1 MTSALA
7 QAVAQAF
14 AGQGPLAQA
23 GTHFR
28 PRAGQVAMAQAV
40 AQAIQEGGALVAE
53 AGTGVG
59 KTFAYLVPALLSG
72 QRLLVST
79 ATKALQDQLFL
90 RDLPRV
96 QAALGVPAR
105 AALLKGRSSYLC
117 LERLERACQGVPGQL
132 LDPQW
137 LRALARVQQWA
148 RGTRSGD
155 LDELPGLDAASP
167 VLPLITSTRDNC
179 LGAACPRAS
188 ACHVNRARAE
198 ALAADVVVVNHHLFF
213 ADLALRTAGVAEL
226 LPQARVVVF
235 DEAHQLCDIGLQF
248 TGLQVGTGA
257 LRAFARDA
265 LAEGLAQARGLAPW
279 LPLATA
285 LEDAARGLRQAAGTH
300 PEGTRLPWQEARPQG
315 VPASAWHQAMHRL
328 GQACGGLVAALG
340 VVQDKAPALARLHA
354 RGAGLMQRMAHFA
367 APGVPGAV
375 RWLDVGAQLRF
386 VESPPD
392 IADTMRALMQP
403 PATATAPATAWIFT
417 SATLG
422 GDATLRW
429 FTGPCGLEDA
439 RILRVE
445 SPFDY
450 AHQAAL
456 YVPPD
461 MPPPSSP
468 AHSQAVAAL
477 AGDGALR
484 LGGRTMVLTTT
495 RRALHAIGAALQER
509 LAGQGIAVLVQG
521 QQPRHLLLQ
530 RLRQGGAVLV
540 GAGSFWEGVDL
551 PGDALQLLVIDK
563 LPFAPP
569 DDPLARARAQR
580 LEAEGRSAFRDHA
593 LPEAAV
599 ALQQGAGR
607 LIRHEADRGVLVVCD
622 SRLRTMG
629 YGKRLR
635 AALPPMQWLASE
647 AAYAE
652 ALQAL
657 VAH

>member
-1 MTSALA
+1 
-7 QAVAQAF
+7 
-14 AGQGPLAQA
+14 
-23 GTHFR
+23 
-28 PRAGQVAMAQAV
+28 MAQAV
-40 AQAIQEGGALVAE
+40 AQVIQDGGALVAE

-96 QAALGVPAR
+96 QAALGVPVR

-117 LERLERACQGVPGQL
+117 LERLERACRGVPGQL

-155 LDELPGLDAASP
+155 LDELPGLDEATP

-179 LGAACPRAS
+179 LGAACPHAS
-188 ACHVNRARAE
+188 TCHVNRARAD

-226 LPQARVVVF
+226 LPRARVVVF
-235 DEAHQLCDIGLQF
+235 DEAHQLCDTGLQF
-248 TGLQVGTGA
+248 TGLQVGTGV

-285 LEDAARGLRQAAGTH
+285 LEDAVRGLRQAAGVQ
-300 PEGTRLPWQEARPQG
+300 PEGTRLPWQEALPQG

-328 GQACGGLVAALG
+328 GQACAALVAALG
-340 VVQDKAPALARLHA
+340 VLKDKAPALAQLHV

-367 APGVPGAV
+367 VPGVPGAV
-375 RWLDVGAQLRF
+375 RWLDVGTQLRF

-403 PATATAPATAWIFT
+403 VAGTPATAWVFT

-429 FTGPCGLEDA
+429 FTGPCGVEDA

-450 AHQAAL
+450 ARQAAL

-461 MPPPSSP
+461 MPLPSSSA

-477 AGDGALR
+477 AGDAALR

-509 LAGQGIAVLVQG
+509 LAGQGLTVLVQG

-540 GAGSFWEGVDL
+540 GAGSFWEGVDV

-569 DDPLARARAQR
+569 DDPLAQARAQR
-580 LEAEGRSAFRDHA
+580 LEAAGRSAFREHA

-622 SRLRTMG
+622 TRLRTMG

-647 AAYAE
+647 AEFAQ
-652 ALQAL
+652 ALQGL
-657 VAH
+657 GSR

>member
-23 GTHFR
+23 DTHFR

-40 AQAIQEGGALVAE
+40 AQVIQDGGALVAE

-96 QAALGVPAR
+96 QAALGVPVR

-117 LERLERACQGVPGQL
+117 LERLERACRGVPGQL

-155 LDELPGLDAASP
+155 LDELPGLDEATP
-167 VLPLITSTRDNC
+167 VLPLITSTRDNY
-179 LGAACPRAS
+179 LGAACQQAS
-188 ACHVNRARAE
+188 ACHVNRARAD

-226 LPQARVVVF
+226 LPRARVVVF

-285 LEDAARGLRQAAGTH
+285 LEDAVRGLRQAAGVQ
-300 PEGTRLPWQEARPQG
+300 PEGTRLPWQEALPQG

-328 GQACGGLVAALG
+328 GQACAALVAALG
-340 VVQDKAPALARLHA
+340 VLQDKAPALAQLHV
-354 RGAGLMQRMAHFA
+354 RGTGLMQRMAHFA
-367 APGVPGAV
+367 VPGVPGAV
-375 RWLDVGAQLRF
+375 RWLDVGTQLRF

-403 PATATAPATAWIFT
+403 VAGTPATAWVFT

-429 FTGPCGLEDA
+429 FTGPCGVEDA

-450 AHQAAL
+450 ARQAAL

-461 MPPPSSP
+461 MPPPSSSA
-468 AHSQAVAAL
+468 AHSQAVAVL
-477 AGDGALR
+477 AGDAALR

-509 LAGQGIAVLVQG
+509 LAGQGLTVLVQG

-569 DDPLARARAQR
+569 DDPLAQARAQR
-580 LEAEGRSAFRDHA
+580 LEAAGRSAFREHA

-622 SRLRTMG
+622 TRLRTMG

-647 AAYAE
+647 AEFAQ
-652 ALQAL
+652 ALQGL
-657 VAH
+657 GSR

>member
-23 GTHFR
+23 DTHFR

-40 AQAIQEGGALVAE
+40 AQVIQDGGALVAE

-96 QAALGVPAR
+96 QAALGVPVR

-117 LERLERACQGVPGQL
+117 LERLERACRGVPGQL

-155 LDELPGLDAASP
+155 LDELPGLDEATP

-179 LGAACPRAS
+179 LGAACPQAS
-188 ACHVNRARAE
+188 ACHVNRARAD

-226 LPQARVVVF
+226 LPRARVVVF

-285 LEDAARGLRQAAGTH
+285 LEDAVRGLRQAAGVQ
-300 PEGTRLPWQEARPQG
+300 PEGTRLPWQEALPQG

-328 GQACGGLVAALG
+328 GQACAALVAALG
-340 VVQDKAPALARLHA
+340 VLQDKAPALAQLHV

-367 APGVPGAV
+367 VPGVPGAV
-375 RWLDVGAQLRF
+375 RWLDVGTQLRF

-403 PATATAPATAWIFT
+403 AAGTPATAWVFT

-429 FTGPCGLEDA
+429 FTGPCGVEDA

-450 AHQAAL
+450 ARQAAL

-461 MPPPSSP
+461 MPLPSSSA
-468 AHSQAVAAL
+468 AHSQAVAVL
-477 AGDGALR
+477 AGDAALR

-509 LAGQGIAVLVQG
+509 LAGQGLTVLVQG

-569 DDPLARARAQR
+569 DDPLAQARAQR
-580 LEAEGRSAFRDHA
+580 LEAAGRSAFREHA
-593 LPEAAV
+593 LPEASV

-622 SRLRTMG
+622 TRLRTMG

-647 AAYAE
+647 AEFAQ
-652 ALQAL
+652 ALQGL
-657 VAH
+657 GSR

>member
-1 MTSALA
+1 
-7 QAVAQAF
+7 
-14 AGQGPLAQA
+14 
-23 GTHFR
+23 
-28 PRAGQVAMAQAV
+28 MAQAV
-40 AQAIQEGGALVAE
+40 AQVIQDGGALVAE

-96 QAALGVPAR
+96 QAALGVPVR

-117 LERLERACQGVPGQL
+117 LERLERACRGVPGQL

-155 LDELPGLDAASP
+155 LDELPGLDEATP

-179 LGAACPRAS
+179 LGAACPQAS
-188 ACHVNRARAE
+188 ACHVNRARAD

-226 LPQARVVVF
+226 LPRARVVVF

-285 LEDAARGLRQAAGTH
+285 LEDAVRGLRQAAGVQ
-300 PEGTRLPWQEARPQG
+300 PEGTRLPWQEALPQG
-315 VPASAWHQAMHRL
+315 VPASAWHQAMHCL
-328 GQACGGLVAALG
+328 GQACAALVAALG
-340 VVQDKAPALARLHA
+340 VLKDKAPALAQLHV
-354 RGAGLMQRMAHFA
+354 RGTGLMQRMAHFA
-367 APGVPGAV
+367 VPGVPGAV
-375 RWLDVGAQLRF
+375 RWLDVGTQLRF

-403 PATATAPATAWIFT
+403 VAGTPATAWVFT

-429 FTGPCGLEDA
+429 FTGPCGVEDA

-450 AHQAAL
+450 ARQAAL

-461 MPPPSSP
+461 MPPPSSSA
-468 AHSQAVAAL
+468 AHSQAVAVL
-477 AGDGALR
+477 AGDAAMR

-509 LAGQGIAVLVQG
+509 LAGQGLTVLVQG

-540 GAGSFWEGVDL
+540 GAGSFWEGVDV

-569 DDPLARARAQR
+569 DDPLTQARAQR
-580 LEAEGRSAFRDHA
+580 LEAAGRSAFREHA

-622 SRLRTMG
+622 TRLRTMG

-647 AAYAE
+647 AEFAQ
-652 ALQAL
+652 ALQGL
-657 VAH
+657 GSR

>member
-14 AGQGPLAQA
+14 AGQGPLARA

-137 LRALARVQQWA
+137 LRVLARVQQWA

-403 PATATAPATAWIFT
+403 PATATAPVTAWIFT

-450 AHQAAL
+450 ARQAAL

-468 AHSQAVAAL
+468 AYSQAVAAL

-580 LEAEGRSAFRDHA
+580 LEAEGRNAFRDHA

>member
-1 MTSALA
+1 
-7 QAVAQAF
+7 
-14 AGQGPLAQA
+14 
-23 GTHFR
+23 
-28 PRAGQVAMAQAV
+28 MAQAV
-40 AQAIQEGGALVAE
+40 AQVIQDGGALVAE

-96 QAALGVPAR
+96 QAALGVPVR

-117 LERLERACQGVPGQL
+117 LERLERACRGVPGQL

-155 LDELPGLDAASP
+155 LDELPGLDEATP

-179 LGAACPRAS
+179 LGAACPHAS
-188 ACHVNRARAE
+188 TCHVNRARAD

-226 LPQARVVVF
+226 LPRARVVVF
-235 DEAHQLCDIGLQF
+235 DEAHQLCDTGLQF

-285 LEDAARGLRQAAGTH
+285 LEDAVRGLRQAAGVQ
-300 PEGTRLPWQEARPQG
+300 PEGARLPWQEALPQG
-315 VPASAWHQAMHRL
+315 VPASAWHQAMQCL
-328 GQACGGLVAALG
+328 GQACASLVAALG
-340 VVQDKAPALARLHA
+340 MLQDKAPALAQLHV
-354 RGAGLMQRMAHFA
+354 RGTGLMQRMAHFA
-367 APGVPGAV
+367 VPGVPGAV
-375 RWLDVGAQLRF
+375 RWLDVGTQLRF

-403 PATATAPATAWIFT
+403 VAGTPATAWIFT

-429 FTGPCGLEDA
+429 FTGPCGVEDA

-450 AHQAAL
+450 ARQAAL

-461 MPPPSSP
+461 MPPPSSSA

-477 AGDGALR
+477 AGDAALR

-509 LAGQGIAVLVQG
+509 LAGQGLTVLVQG

-540 GAGSFWEGVDL
+540 GAGSFWEGVDV

-569 DDPLARARAQR
+569 DDPLAQARAQR
-580 LEAEGRSAFRDHA
+580 LEAAGRSAFREHA

-622 SRLRTMG
+622 TRLRTMG

-647 AAYAE
+647 AEFAQ
-652 ALQAL
+652 ALQGL
-657 VAH
+657 GSG

>member
-14 AGQGPLAQA
+14 AEQGPLAQA

-40 AQAIQEGGALVAE
+40 ARAVQEGGALVAE

-167 VLPLITSTRDNC
+167 VLPLVTSTRDNC
-179 LGAACPRAS
+179 LGAACPHAS

-279 LPLATA
+279 LPLAMA

-354 RGAGLMQRMAHFA
+354 RGTGLMQRMAHFA

-403 PATATAPATAWIFT
+403 AAAAPATAWIFT

-450 AHQAAL
+450 ARQAAL

-468 AHSQAVAAL
+468 THSQAVAAL

-484 LGGRTMVLTTT
+484 LGGGTMVLTTT

-580 LEAEGRSAFRDHA
+580 LEAEGRNAFRDHA

-657 VAH
+657 VAAAG

>member
-1 MTSALA
+1 
-7 QAVAQAF
+7 
-14 AGQGPLAQA
+14 
-23 GTHFR
+23 
-28 PRAGQVAMAQAV
+28 MAQAV
-40 AQAIQEGGALVAE
+40 AQVIQDGGALVAE

-96 QAALGVPAR
+96 QAALGVPVR

-117 LERLERACQGVPGQL
+117 LERLERACRGVPGQL

-155 LDELPGLDAASP
+155 LDELPGLDEATP
-167 VLPLITSTRDNC
+167 VLPLVTSTRDNC
-179 LGAACPRAS
+179 LGAACPHAS
-188 ACHVNRARAE
+188 TCHVNRARAD

-226 LPQARVVVF
+226 LPRARVVVF

-285 LEDAARGLRQAAGTH
+285 LEDAVRGLRQAAGVQ
-300 PEGTRLPWQEARPQG
+300 PEGTRLPWQEALPQG

-328 GQACGGLVAALG
+328 GQACAALVAALG
-340 VVQDKAPALARLHA
+340 VLQDKAPALAQLHV
-354 RGAGLMQRMAHFA
+354 RGTGLMQRMAHFA

-375 RWLDVGAQLRF
+375 RWLDVGTQLRF

-403 PATATAPATAWIFT
+403 VAGTPATAWVFT

-429 FTGPCGLEDA
+429 FTGPGGVEDA

-450 AHQAAL
+450 VRQAAL

-461 MPPPSSP
+461 MPLPSPSA
-468 AHSQAVAAL
+468 AHSQAVAVL
-477 AGDGALR
+477 AGDAALR

-509 LAGQGIAVLVQG
+509 LAGQGLTVLVQG

-540 GAGSFWEGVDL
+540 GAGSFWEGVDV

-569 DDPLARARAQR
+569 DDPLAQARAQR
-580 LEAEGRSAFRDHA
+580 LEAAGRSAFREHA

-622 SRLRTMG
+622 TRLRTMG

-647 AAYAE
+647 AEFAQ
-652 ALQAL
+652 ALQGL
-657 VAH
+657 GSR

>member
-1 MTSALA
+1 
-7 QAVAQAF
+7 
-14 AGQGPLAQA
+14 
-23 GTHFR
+23 
-28 PRAGQVAMAQAV
+28 MAQAV
-40 AQAIQEGGALVAE
+40 AQVIQDGGALVAE

-96 QAALGVPAR
+96 QAALGVPVR

-117 LERLERACQGVPGQL
+117 LERLERACRGVPGQL

-155 LDELPGLDAASP
+155 LDELPGLEEATP

-179 LGAACPRAS
+179 LGAACPHAS
-188 ACHVNRARAE
+188 ACHVNRARAD

-226 LPQARVVVF
+226 LPRARVVVF

-248 TGLQVGTGA
+248 SGLQVGTGA

-285 LEDAARGLRQAAGTH
+285 LEDAVRGLRQAAGVQ
-300 PEGTRLPWQEARPQG
+300 PEGTRLPWQEALPQG

-328 GQACGGLVAALG
+328 GQACAALVAALG
-340 VVQDKAPALARLHA
+340 VLQDKAPALAQLHV
-354 RGAGLMQRMAHFA
+354 RGTGLMQRMAHFA
-367 APGVPGAV
+367 VPGVPGAV
-375 RWLDVGAQLRF
+375 RWLDVGTQLRF

-403 PATATAPATAWIFT
+403 VAGTPATAWVFT

-429 FTGPCGLEDA
+429 FTGPCGVEDA

-450 AHQAAL
+450 ARQAAL

-461 MPPPSSP
+461 MPLPSSSA
-468 AHSQAVAAL
+468 AHSQAVAVL
-477 AGDGALR
+477 AGDAALR

-509 LAGQGIAVLVQG
+509 LAGQGLTVLVQG

-569 DDPLARARAQR
+569 DDPLAQARAQR
-580 LEAEGRSAFRDHA
+580 LEAAGRSAFREHA

-622 SRLRTMG
+622 TRLRTMG

-647 AAYAE
+647 AEFAQ
-652 ALQAL
+652 ALQGL
-657 VAH
+657 GSR

>member
-23 GTHFR
+23 DTHFR

-40 AQAIQEGGALVAE
+40 AQVIQDGGALVAE

-96 QAALGVPAR
+96 QAALGVPVR

-117 LERLERACQGVPGQL
+117 LERLERACRGVPGQL

-155 LDELPGLDAASP
+155 LDELPGLDEATP

-179 LGAACPRAS
+179 LGAACPHAS
-188 ACHVNRARAE
+188 TCHVNRARAD

-226 LPQARVVVF
+226 LPRARVVVF

-285 LEDAARGLRQAAGTH
+285 LEDAARGLRQAAGVQ
-300 PEGTRLPWQEARPQG
+300 PEGTRLPWQEALPQG

-328 GQACGGLVAALG
+328 GQACAALVAALG
-340 VVQDKAPALARLHA
+340 VLQDKAPALAQLHV
-354 RGAGLMQRMAHFA
+354 RGAGLMQRMAHFVV
-367 APGVPGAV
+367 PGVPGAV
-375 RWLDVGAQLRF
+375 RWLDVGTQLRF

-403 PATATAPATAWIFT
+403 VAGTPATAWVFT

-429 FTGPCGLEDA
+429 FTGPCGVEDA

-450 AHQAAL
+450 ARQAAL

-461 MPPPSSP
+461 MPLPSSSA
-468 AHSQAVAAL
+468 AHSQAVAVL
-477 AGDGALR
+477 AGDAALR

-509 LAGQGIAVLVQG
+509 LAGQGLTVLVQG

-569 DDPLARARAQR
+569 DDPLSQARAQR
-580 LEAEGRSAFRDHA
+580 LEAAGRSAFREHA

-622 SRLRTMG
+622 TRLRTMG

-647 AAYAE
+647 AEFAQ
-652 ALQAL
+652 ALQGL
-657 VAH
+657 GSR

>member
-1 MTSALA
+1 M
-7 QAVAQAF
+7 QAF

-23 GTHFR
+23 DTHFR

-40 AQAIQEGGALVAE
+40 AQVIQDGGALVAE

-96 QAALGVPAR
+96 QAALGVPVR

-117 LERLERACQGVPGQL
+117 LERLERACRGVPGQL

-155 LDELPGLDAASP
+155 LDELPGLDEATP

-179 LGAACPRAS
+179 LGAACPQAS
-188 ACHVNRARAE
+188 ACHVNRARAD

-226 LPQARVVVF
+226 LPRARVVVF

-285 LEDAARGLRQAAGTH
+285 LEDAVRGLRQAAGVQ
-300 PEGTRLPWQEARPQG
+300 PEGTRLPWQEALPQG
-315 VPASAWHQAMHRL
+315 VPASAWHQALHCL
-328 GQACGGLVAALG
+328 GQACAALVAALG
-340 VVQDKAPALARLHA
+340 VLQDKAPALAQLHV
-354 RGAGLMQRMAHFA
+354 RGTGLMQRMAHFA
-367 APGVPGAV
+367 VPGVPGAV
-375 RWLDVGAQLRF
+375 RWLDVGTQLRF

-403 PATATAPATAWIFT
+403 VAGTPATAWVFT

-429 FTGPCGLEDA
+429 FTGPCGVEDA

-450 AHQAAL
+450 ARQAAL

-461 MPPPSSP
+461 MPLPSSSA
-468 AHSQAVAAL
+468 AHSQAVAVL
-477 AGDGALR
+477 AGDAALR

-509 LAGQGIAVLVQG
+509 LAGQGLTVLVQG

-540 GAGSFWEGVDL
+540 GAGSFWEGVDV

-569 DDPLARARAQR
+569 DDPLAQARAQR
-580 LEAEGRSAFRDHA
+580 LEAAGRSAFREHA

-622 SRLRTMG
+622 TRLRTMG

-647 AAYAE
+647 AEFAQ
-652 ALQAL
+652 ALQGL
-657 VAH
+657 GSR

>member
-23 GTHFR
+23 DTHFR

-40 AQAIQEGGALVAE
+40 AQVIQDGGALVAE

-96 QAALGVPAR
+96 QAALGVPVR

-117 LERLERACQGVPGQL
+117 LERLERACRGVPGQL

-155 LDELPGLDAASP
+155 LDELPGLDEATP
-167 VLPLITSTRDNC
+167 VLPLITSTRANC
-179 LGAACPRAS
+179 LGAACPQAS
-188 ACHVNRARAE
+188 ACHVNRARAD

-226 LPQARVVVF
+226 LPRARVVVF

-257 LRAFARDA
+257 LHAFARDA

-285 LEDAARGLRQAAGTH
+285 LEDAVRGLRQAAGVQ
-300 PEGTRLPWQEARPQG
+300 PEGTRLPWQEALPQG

-328 GQACGGLVAALG
+328 GQACAALVAALG
-340 VVQDKAPALARLHA
+340 VLQDKAPALAQLHV
-354 RGAGLMQRMAHFA
+354 RGTGLMQRMAHFA
-367 APGVPGAV
+367 VPGVPGAV
-375 RWLDVGAQLRF
+375 RWLDVGTQLRF

-403 PATATAPATAWIFT
+403 VAGTPATAWVFT

-429 FTGPCGLEDA
+429 FTGPCGVEDA

-450 AHQAAL
+450 ARQAAL

-461 MPPPSSP
+461 MPLPSSSA
-468 AHSQAVAAL
+468 AHSQAVAVL
-477 AGDGALR
+477 AGDAALR

-509 LAGQGIAVLVQG
+509 LAGQGLTVLVQG

-569 DDPLARARAQR
+569 DDPLSQARAQR
-580 LEAEGRSAFRDHA
+580 LEAAGRSAFRDHA

-622 SRLRTMG
+622 TRLRTMG

-647 AAYAE
+647 AEFAQ
-652 ALQAL
+652 ALQGL
-657 VAH
+657 GSR

>member
-40 AQAIQEGGALVAE
+40 AQAVQEGGALVAE

-105 AALLKGRSSYLC
+105 TALLKGRSSYLC

-285 LEDAARGLRQAAGTH
+285 LEDTARGLRQAAGTH

-403 PATATAPATAWIFT
+403 AAAAPATAWIFT

-495 RRALHAIGAALQER
+495 RRALHAIGAALQEC

-580 LEAEGRSAFRDHA
+580 LEAEGRNAFRDYA

-657 VAH
+657 AAAAG

>member
-23 GTHFR
+23 DTHFR

-40 AQAIQEGGALVAE
+40 AQVIQDGGALVAE

-96 QAALGVPAR
+96 QAALGVPIR

-117 LERLERACQGVPGQL
+117 LERLERACRGVPGQL

-155 LDELPGLDAASP
+155 LDELPGLDEATP

-179 LGAACPRAS
+179 LGAACPQAS
-188 ACHVNRARAE
+188 ACHVNRARAD

-226 LPQARVVVF
+226 LPRARVVVF

-285 LEDAARGLRQAAGTH
+285 LEDAVRGLRQAAGVQ
-300 PEGTRLPWQEARPQG
+300 PEGTRLPWQEALPQG

-328 GQACGGLVAALG
+328 GQACAALVAALG
-340 VVQDKAPALARLHA
+340 VLQYKAPALAQLHV

-367 APGVPGAV
+367 VPGVPGAV
-375 RWLDVGAQLRF
+375 RWLDVGTQLRF

-403 PATATAPATAWIFT
+403 VAGTPATAWVFT

-450 AHQAAL
+450 VRQAAL

-461 MPPPSSP
+461 MPLPSSSA
-468 AHSQAVAAL
+468 AHSQAVAVL
-477 AGDGALR
+477 AGDAALR

-509 LAGQGIAVLVQG
+509 LAGQGLTVLVQG

-569 DDPLARARAQR
+569 DDPLAQARAQR
-580 LEAEGRSAFRDHA
+580 LEAAGRSAFREHA

-622 SRLRTMG
+622 TRLRTMG

-647 AAYAE
+647 AEFAQ
-652 ALQAL
+652 ALQGL
-657 VAH
+657 GSR

>member
-179 LGAACPRAS
+179 LGAACPYAS

-354 RGAGLMQRMAHFA
+354 RGTGLMQRMAHFT

-403 PATATAPATAWIFT
+403 TATATAPATAWIFT

-429 FTGPCGLEDA
+429 FTGPCGLENA

-450 AHQAAL
+450 ARQAAL

-468 AHSQAVAAL
+468 THSQAVAAL

-657 VAH
+657 VAP

>member
-1 MTSALA
+1 M
-7 QAVAQAF
+7 
-14 AGQGPLAQA
+14 
-23 GTHFR
+23 
-28 PRAGQVAMAQAV
+28 
-40 AQAIQEGGALVAE
+40 
-53 AGTGVG
+53 
-59 KTFAYLVPALLSG
+59 PALLSG

-96 QAALGVPAR
+96 QAALGVPVR

-117 LERLERACQGVPGQL
+117 LERLERACRGVPGQL

-155 LDELPGLDAASP
+155 LDELPGLDEATP

-179 LGAACPRAS
+179 LGAACPQAS
-188 ACHVNRARAE
+188 ACHVNRARAD

-226 LPQARVVVF
+226 LPRARAVVF

-248 TGLQVGTGA
+248 TGLQVGTGV

-285 LEDAARGLRQAAGTH
+285 LEDAVRGLRQAAGVQ
-300 PEGTRLPWQEARPQG
+300 PEGTRLPWQEALPQG
-315 VPASAWHQAMHRL
+315 VPASAWHQAMHCL
-328 GQACGGLVAALG
+328 GQACAALVAALG
-340 VVQDKAPALARLHA
+340 VLQDKAPALAQLHV
-354 RGAGLMQRMAHFA
+354 RGTGLMQRMAHFA
-367 APGVPGAV
+367 VPGVPGAV
-375 RWLDVGAQLRF
+375 RWLDVGTQLRF

-403 PATATAPATAWIFT
+403 VAGTPATAWVFT

-429 FTGPCGLEDA
+429 FTGPCGVEDA

-450 AHQAAL
+450 ARQAAL

-461 MPPPSSP
+461 MPLPSSSA
-468 AHSQAVAAL
+468 AHSQAVAVL
-477 AGDGALR
+477 AGDAALR

-509 LAGQGIAVLVQG
+509 LAGQGLTVLVQG

-569 DDPLARARAQR
+569 DDPLAQARAQR
-580 LEAEGRSAFRDHA
+580 LEAAGRSAFREHA

-622 SRLRTMG
+622 TRLRTMG

-647 AAYAE
+647 AEFAQ
-652 ALQAL
+652 ALQGL
-657 VAH
+657 GSR

>member
-1 MTSALA
+1 
-7 QAVAQAF
+7 
-14 AGQGPLAQA
+14 
-23 GTHFR
+23 
-28 PRAGQVAMAQAV
+28 MAQAV
-40 AQAIQEGGALVAE
+40 AQVIQDGGALVAE

-96 QAALGVPAR
+96 QAALGVPVR

-117 LERLERACQGVPGQL
+117 LERLERACRGVPGQL

-155 LDELPGLDAASP
+155 LDELPGLDEATP

-179 LGAACPRAS
+179 LGAACPQAS
-188 ACHVNRARAE
+188 ACHVNRARAD

-226 LPQARVVVF
+226 LPRARVVVF

-285 LEDAARGLRQAAGTH
+285 LEDAVRGLRQAAGVQ
-300 PEGTRLPWQEARPQG
+300 PEGTRLPWQEALPQG

-328 GQACGGLVAALG
+328 GQACAALVAALG
-340 VVQDKAPALARLHA
+340 VLQDKAPALAQLHV
-354 RGAGLMQRMAHFA
+354 RGTGLMQRMAHFA

-375 RWLDVGAQLRF
+375 RWLDVGTQLRF

-403 PATATAPATAWIFT
+403 VAGTPATAWIFT

-429 FTGPCGLEDA
+429 FTGPCGVEDA

-450 AHQAAL
+450 ARQAAL

-461 MPPPSSP
+461 MPLPSSSA
-468 AHSQAVAAL
+468 AHSPAVAVL
-477 AGDGALR
+477 AGDAALR

-509 LAGQGIAVLVQG
+509 LAGLGLTVLVQG

-569 DDPLARARAQR
+569 DDPLSQARAQR
-580 LEAEGRSAFRDHA
+580 LEAAGRSAFREHA

-622 SRLRTMG
+622 TRLRTMG

-647 AAYAE
+647 AEFAQ
-652 ALQAL
+652 ALQGL
-657 VAH
+657 GSR

>member
-354 RGAGLMQRMAHFA
+354 RGTGLMQRMAHFA

-403 PATATAPATAWIFT
+403 AAAAPATAWIFT

-450 AHQAAL
+450 ARQAAL

-580 LEAEGRSAFRDHA
+580 LEAEGRNAFRDHA

>member
-1 MTSALA
+1 
-7 QAVAQAF
+7 
-14 AGQGPLAQA
+14 
-23 GTHFR
+23 
-28 PRAGQVAMAQAV
+28 MAQAV
-40 AQAIQEGGALVAE
+40 AQVIQDGGALVAE

-96 QAALGVPAR
+96 QAALGVPVR

-117 LERLERACQGVPGQL
+117 LERLERACRGVPGQL

-155 LDELPGLDAASP
+155 LDELPGLEEATP

-179 LGAACPRAS
+179 LGAACPHAS
-188 ACHVNRARAE
+188 TCHVNRARAD

-226 LPQARVVVF
+226 LPRARVVVF

-248 TGLQVGTGA
+248 SGLQVGTGA

-285 LEDAARGLRQAAGTH
+285 LEDAVRGLRQAAGVQ
-300 PEGTRLPWQEARPQG
+300 PEGTRLPWQEALPQG
-315 VPASAWHQAMHRL
+315 VPASAWHQAMHCL
-328 GQACGGLVAALG
+328 GQACAALVAALG
-340 VVQDKAPALARLHA
+340 VLQDKAPALAQLHV
-354 RGAGLMQRMAHFA
+354 RGTGLMQRMAHFA
-367 APGVPGAV
+367 VPGVPGAV
-375 RWLDVGAQLRF
+375 RWLDVGTQLRF

-403 PATATAPATAWIFT
+403 VAGTPATAWVFT

-429 FTGPCGLEDA
+429 FTGPCGVEDA

-450 AHQAAL
+450 ARQAAL

-461 MPPPSSP
+461 MPPPSSSA
-468 AHSQAVAAL
+468 AHSQAVAVL
-477 AGDGALR
+477 AGDAALR
-484 LGGRTMVLTTT
+484 LGGRTIVLTTT

-509 LAGQGIAVLVQG
+509 LAGQGLTVLVQG

-540 GAGSFWEGVDL
+540 GAGSFWEGVDV

-569 DDPLARARAQR
+569 DDPLSQARAQR
-580 LEAEGRSAFRDHA
+580 LEAAGRSAFREHA

-622 SRLRTMG
+622 TRLRTMG

-647 AAYAE
+647 AEFAQ
-652 ALQAL
+652 ALQGL
-657 VAH
+657 GSR

>member
-23 GTHFR
+23 DTHFR

-40 AQAIQEGGALVAE
+40 AQVIQDGGALVAE

-96 QAALGVPAR
+96 QAALGVPVR

-117 LERLERACQGVPGQL
+117 LERLERACRGVPGQL

-155 LDELPGLDAASP
+155 LDELPGLDEATP

-179 LGAACPRAS
+179 LGAACPQAS
-188 ACHVNRARAE
+188 ACHVNRARAD

-226 LPQARVVVF
+226 LPRARVVVF
-235 DEAHQLCDIGLQF
+235 DEAHQLCDTGLQF

-285 LEDAARGLRQAAGTH
+285 LEDAVRGLRQAAGVQ
-300 PEGTRLPWQEARPQG
+300 PEGTRLPWQEALPQG

-328 GQACGGLVAALG
+328 GQACAALVAALG
-340 VVQDKAPALARLHA
+340 VLQDKAPALAQLHV
-354 RGAGLMQRMAHFA
+354 RGTGLMQRMAHFA

-375 RWLDVGAQLRF
+375 RWLDVGTQLRF

-403 PATATAPATAWIFT
+403 VAGTPATAWVFT

-429 FTGPCGLEDA
+429 FTGPCGVEDA

-450 AHQAAL
+450 ARQAAL

-461 MPPPSSP
+461 MPLPSSSA
-468 AHSQAVAAL
+468 AHSQAVAVL
-477 AGDGALR
+477 AGDAALR

-509 LAGQGIAVLVQG
+509 LAGQGLTVLVQG

-569 DDPLARARAQR
+569 DDPLSQARAQR
-580 LEAEGRSAFRDHA
+580 LEAAGRSAFREHA

-622 SRLRTMG
+622 TRLRTMG

-647 AAYAE
+647 AEFAQ
-652 ALQAL
+652 ALQGL
-657 VAH
+657 GSR

>member
-1 MTSALA
+1 M
-7 QAVAQAF
+7 QAF

-23 GTHFR
+23 DTHFR

-40 AQAIQEGGALVAE
+40 AQVIQDGGALVAE

-96 QAALGVPAR
+96 QAALGVPVR

-117 LERLERACQGVPGQL
+117 LERLERACRGVPGQL

-155 LDELPGLDAASP
+155 LDELPGLDEATP

-179 LGAACPRAS
+179 LGAACPQAS
-188 ACHVNRARAE
+188 ACHVNRARAD

-226 LPQARVVVF
+226 LPRARVVVF

-248 TGLQVGTGA
+248 TGLQLGTGA

-285 LEDAARGLRQAAGTH
+285 LEDAVRGLRQAAGVQ
-300 PEGTRLPWQEARPQG
+300 PEGTRLPWQEALPQG
-315 VPASAWHQAMHRL
+315 VPASAWHQAMHCL
-328 GQACGGLVAALG
+328 GQACAALVAALG
-340 VVQDKAPALARLHA
+340 VLQDKAPALAQLHV
-354 RGAGLMQRMAHFA
+354 RGTGLMQRMAHFA
-367 APGVPGAV
+367 VPGVPGAV
-375 RWLDVGAQLRF
+375 RWLDVGTQLRF

-403 PATATAPATAWIFT
+403 VAGTPATAWIFT

-429 FTGPCGLEDA
+429 FTGPCGVEDA

-450 AHQAAL
+450 ARQAAL

-461 MPPPSSP
+461 MPLPSSSA
-468 AHSQAVAAL
+468 AHSQAVAVL
-477 AGDGALR
+477 AGDAALR

-509 LAGQGIAVLVQG
+509 LAGQDLTVLVQG

-540 GAGSFWEGVDL
+540 GAGSFWEGVDV

-569 DDPLARARAQR
+569 DDPLAQARAQR
-580 LEAEGRSAFRDHA
+580 LEAAGRSAFREHA

-622 SRLRTMG
+622 TRLRTMG

-647 AAYAE
+647 AEFAQ
-652 ALQAL
+652 ALQGL
-657 VAH
+657 GSR

>member
-23 GTHFR
+23 DTHFR

-40 AQAIQEGGALVAE
+40 AQVIQDGGALVAE

-96 QAALGVPAR
+96 QAALGVPVR

-117 LERLERACQGVPGQL
+117 LERLERACRGVPGQL

-155 LDELPGLDAASP
+155 LDELPGLDEATP

-179 LGAACPRAS
+179 LGAACPQAS
-188 ACHVNRARAE
+188 TCHVNRARAD

-226 LPQARVVVF
+226 LPRARVVVF

-285 LEDAARGLRQAAGTH
+285 LEDAVRGLRQAAGVQ
-300 PEGTRLPWQEARPQG
+300 PEGTRLPWQEALPQG

-328 GQACGGLVAALG
+328 GQACAALVAALG
-340 VVQDKAPALARLHA
+340 VLQDKAPALAQLHV

-367 APGVPGAV
+367 VPGVPGAV
-375 RWLDVGAQLRF
+375 RWLDVGTQLRF

-403 PATATAPATAWIFT
+403 VAGTPATAWVFT

-429 FTGPCGLEDA
+429 FTGPCGVEDA

-450 AHQAAL
+450 ARQAAL

-461 MPPPSSP
+461 MPLPSSSA
-468 AHSQAVAAL
+468 AHSQAVAVL
-477 AGDGALR
+477 AGDAALR

-509 LAGQGIAVLVQG
+509 LAGQGLTVLVQG

-569 DDPLARARAQR
+569 DDPLAQARAQR
-580 LEAEGRSAFRDHA
+580 LEAAGRSAFREHA

-622 SRLRTMG
+622 TRLRTMG

-647 AAYAE
+647 AEFAQ
-652 ALQAL
+652 ALQGL
-657 VAH
+657 GSR

>member
-40 AQAIQEGGALVAE
+40 ARAVQEGGALVAE

-354 RGAGLMQRMAHFA
+354 RGTGLMQRMAHFT

-403 PATATAPATAWIFT
+403 AAAAPATAWIFT

-429 FTGPCGLEDA
+429 FTVPCGLEDA

-468 AHSQAVAAL
+468 AHSQAVAVL

-657 VAH
+657 AAAAG

>member
-354 RGAGLMQRMAHFA
+354 RGTGLMQRMAHFA

-403 PATATAPATAWIFT
+403 AAAAPATAWIFT

-509 LAGQGIAVLVQG
+509 LAGQGIAVLVHG

-647 AAYAE
+647 AAYAG

-657 VAH
+657 VAAAG

>member
-23 GTHFR
+23 DTHFR

-40 AQAIQEGGALVAE
+40 AQVIQDGGALVAE

-96 QAALGVPAR
+96 QAALGVPVR

-117 LERLERACQGVPGQL
+117 LERLERACRGVPGQL

-155 LDELPGLDAASP
+155 LDELPGLDEATP

-188 ACHVNRARAE
+188 VCHVNRARAE

-226 LPQARVVVF
+226 LPRARAVVF

-285 LEDAARGLRQAAGTH
+285 LEDAVRGLRQAAGVQ
-300 PEGTRLPWQEARPQG
+300 PEGTRLPWQEALPQG

-328 GQACGGLVAALG
+328 GQACAALVAALG
-340 VVQDKAPALARLHA
+340 VLQDKAPALAQLHV
-354 RGAGLMQRMAHFA
+354 RGTGLMQRMAHFA
-367 APGVPGAV
+367 VPGVPGAV
-375 RWLDVGAQLRF
+375 RWLDVGTQLRF

-403 PATATAPATAWIFT
+403 VAGTPATAWIFT

-429 FTGPCGLEDA
+429 FTGPCGVEDA

-450 AHQAAL
+450 ARQAAL

-461 MPPPSSP
+461 MPLPSSSA
-468 AHSQAVAAL
+468 AHSQAVAVL
-477 AGDGALR
+477 AGDAALR

-509 LAGQGIAVLVQG
+509 LARQGLTVLVQG

-569 DDPLARARAQR
+569 DDPLAQARAQR
-580 LEAEGRSAFRDHA
+580 LEAAGRSAFREHA

-622 SRLRTMG
+622 TRLRTMG

-647 AAYAE
+647 AEFAQ
-652 ALQAL
+652 ALQGL
-657 VAH
+657 GSR

>member
-14 AGQGPLAQA
+14 AEQGPLARA

-40 AQAIQEGGALVAE
+40 AQAVQEGGALVAE

-105 AALLKGRSSYLC
+105 TALLKGRSSYLC

-285 LEDAARGLRQAAGTH
+285 LEDTARGLRQAAGTH

-392 IADTMRALMQP
+392 TMRALMQP
-403 PATATAPATAWIFT
+403 AAAAPATAWIFT

-495 RRALHAIGAALQER
+495 RRALHAIGAALQEC

-580 LEAEGRSAFRDHA
+580 LEAEGRNAFRDYA

>member
-23 GTHFR
+23 DTHFR

-40 AQAIQEGGALVAE
+40 AQVIQDGGALVAE

-96 QAALGVPAR
+96 QAALGVPVR

-117 LERLERACQGVPGQL
+117 LERLERACRGVPGQL

-155 LDELPGLDAASP
+155 LDELPGLDEATP

-179 LGAACPRAS
+179 LGAACPQAS
-188 ACHVNRARAE
+188 ACHVNRARAD

-213 ADLALRTAGVAEL
+213 ADLALRTVGVAEL
-226 LPQARVVVF
+226 LPRARVVVF

-285 LEDAARGLRQAAGTH
+285 LEDAVRGLRQAAGVQ
-300 PEGTRLPWQEARPQG
+300 PEGTRLPWQEALPQG

-328 GQACGGLVAALG
+328 GQACAALVAALG
-340 VVQDKAPALARLHA
+340 VLQDKAPALAQLHV

-367 APGVPGAV
+367 VPGVPGAV
-375 RWLDVGAQLRF
+375 RWLDVGTQLRF

-403 PATATAPATAWIFT
+403 VAGTPATAWVFT

-429 FTGPCGLEDA
+429 FTGPCGVEDA

-450 AHQAAL
+450 ARQAAL

-461 MPPPSSP
+461 MPPPSSSA
-468 AHSQAVAAL
+468 AHSQAVAVL
-477 AGDGALR
+477 AGDAALR

-509 LAGQGIAVLVQG
+509 LAGQGLTVLVQG

-569 DDPLARARAQR
+569 DDPLAQARAQR
-580 LEAEGRSAFRDHA
+580 LEAAGRSAFREHA

-622 SRLRTMG
+622 TRLRTMG

-647 AAYAE
+647 AEFAK
-652 ALQAL
+652 ALQGL
-657 VAH
+657 GSG

>member
-23 GTHFR
+23 DTHFR

-40 AQAIQEGGALVAE
+40 AQVIQDGGALVAE

-96 QAALGVPAR
+96 QAALGVPVR

-117 LERLERACQGVPGQL
+117 LERLERACRGVPGQL

-155 LDELPGLDAASP
+155 LDELPGLDEATP

-179 LGAACPRAS
+179 LGAACPQAS
-188 ACHVNRARAE
+188 ACHVNRARAD

-226 LPQARVVVF
+226 LPRARVVVF

-285 LEDAARGLRQAAGTH
+285 LEDAVRGLRQAAGVQ
-300 PEGTRLPWQEARPQG
+300 PEGTRLPWQEALPQG
-315 VPASAWHQAMHRL
+315 VPASAWHQAMHCL
-328 GQACGGLVAALG
+328 GQACAALVAALG
-340 VVQDKAPALARLHA
+340 VLQDKAPALAQLHV
-354 RGAGLMQRMAHFA
+354 RGTGLMQRMAHFA
-367 APGVPGAV
+367 VPGVPGAV
-375 RWLDVGAQLRF
+375 RWLDVGTQLRF

-403 PATATAPATAWIFT
+403 VAGTPATAWVFT

-429 FTGPCGLEDA
+429 FTGPCGVEDA

-450 AHQAAL
+450 ARQAAL

-461 MPPPSSP
+461 MPLPSSSA
-468 AHSQAVAAL
+468 AHSQAVAVL
-477 AGDGALR
+477 AGDAALR

-509 LAGQGIAVLVQG
+509 LAGQGLTVLVQG

-569 DDPLARARAQR
+569 DDPLAQARAQR
-580 LEAEGRSAFRDHA
+580 LEAAGRSAFREHA

-622 SRLRTMG
+622 TRLRTMG

-647 AAYAE
+647 AEFAQ
-652 ALQAL
+652 ALQGL
-657 VAH
+657 GSR

>member
-23 GTHFR
+23 DTHFR

-40 AQAIQEGGALVAE
+40 AQVIQDGGALVAE

-96 QAALGVPAR
+96 QAALGVPVR

-117 LERLERACQGVPGQL
+117 LERLERACRGVPGQL

-155 LDELPGLDAASP
+155 LDELPGLDEATP

-179 LGAACPRAS
+179 LGAACPQAS
-188 ACHVNRARAE
+188 ACHVNRARAD

-226 LPQARVVVF
+226 LPRARVVVF

-285 LEDAARGLRQAAGTH
+285 LEDAVRGLRQAAGVQ
-300 PEGTRLPWQEARPQG
+300 PEGTRLPWQEALPQG
-315 VPASAWHQAMHRL
+315 VPASAWHQAMHCL
-328 GQACGGLVAALG
+328 GQACAALVAALG
-340 VVQDKAPALARLHA
+340 VLQDKAPALAQLHV
-354 RGAGLMQRMAHFA
+354 RGTGLMQRMAHFTV
-367 APGVPGAV
+367 PGVPGAV
-375 RWLDVGAQLRF
+375 RWLDVGTQLRF

-403 PATATAPATAWIFT
+403 VAGTPATAWVFT

-429 FTGPCGLEDA
+429 FTGPCGVEDA

-450 AHQAAL
+450 ARQAAL

-461 MPPPSSP
+461 MPLPSSSA
-468 AHSQAVAAL
+468 AHSQAVAVL
-477 AGDGALR
+477 AGDAALR

-509 LAGQGIAVLVQG
+509 LAGQGLTVLVQG

-540 GAGSFWEGVDL
+540 GAGSFWEGVDV

-569 DDPLARARAQR
+569 DDPLAQARAQR
-580 LEAEGRSAFRDHA
+580 LEAAGRSAFREHA

-622 SRLRTMG
+622 TRLRTMG

-647 AAYAE
+647 AEFAQ
-652 ALQAL
+652 ALQGL
-657 VAH
+657 GSR

>member
-14 AGQGPLAQA
+14 AEQGPLARA

-40 AQAIQEGGALVAE
+40 AQAVQEGGALVAE

-179 LGAACPRAS
+179 LGAACPHAS

-285 LEDAARGLRQAAGTH
+285 LEDTARGLRQAAGTH

-403 PATATAPATAWIFT
+403 AAAAPATAWIFT

-450 AHQAAL
+450 ARQAAL

-580 LEAEGRSAFRDHA
+580 LEAEGRNAFRDYA

-657 VAH
+657 AAAAG

>member
-23 GTHFR
+23 DTHFR

-40 AQAIQEGGALVAE
+40 AQVIQDGGALVAE

-72 QRLLVST
+72 QRLFVST

-96 QAALGVPAR
+96 QAALGVPVR

-117 LERLERACQGVPGQL
+117 LERLERACRGVPGQL

-155 LDELPGLDAASP
+155 LDELPGLDEATP

-179 LGAACPRAS
+179 LGAACPQAS
-188 ACHVNRARAE
+188 ACHVNRARAD

-226 LPQARVVVF
+226 LPRARVVVF

-285 LEDAARGLRQAAGTH
+285 LEDAVRGLRQAAGVQ
-300 PEGTRLPWQEARPQG
+300 PEGTRLPWQEALPQG
-315 VPASAWHQAMHRL
+315 VPASAWHQAMHCL
-328 GQACGGLVAALG
+328 GQACAALVAALG
-340 VVQDKAPALARLHA
+340 VLQDKAPALAQLHV
-354 RGAGLMQRMAHFA
+354 RGTGLMQRMAHFA
-367 APGVPGAV
+367 VPGVPGAV
-375 RWLDVGAQLRF
+375 RWLDVGTQLRF

-403 PATATAPATAWIFT
+403 VAGTPATAWVFT

-429 FTGPCGLEDA
+429 FTGPCGVEDA

-450 AHQAAL
+450 ARQAAL

-461 MPPPSSP
+461 MPLPSSSA
-468 AHSQAVAAL
+468 AHSQAVAVL
-477 AGDGALR
+477 AGDAALR

-509 LAGQGIAVLVQG
+509 LAGQGLTVLVQG

-540 GAGSFWEGVDL
+540 GADSFWEGVDV

-569 DDPLARARAQR
+569 DDPLAQARAQR
-580 LEAEGRSAFRDHA
+580 LEAAGRSAFREHA

-622 SRLRTMG
+622 TRLRTMG

-647 AAYAE
+647 AEFAQ
-652 ALQAL
+652 ALQGL
-657 VAH
+657 GSR

>member
-23 GTHFR
+23 DTHFR

-40 AQAIQEGGALVAE
+40 AQVIQDGGALVAE

-96 QAALGVPAR
+96 QAALGVPVR

-117 LERLERACQGVPGQL
+117 LERLERACRGVPGQL

-155 LDELPGLDAASP
+155 LDELPGLDEATP

-179 LGAACPRAS
+179 LGAACPQAS
-188 ACHVNRARAE
+188 ACHVNRARAD

-226 LPQARVVVF
+226 LPRARAVVF

-285 LEDAARGLRQAAGTH
+285 LEDAVRGLRQAAGVQ
-300 PEGTRLPWQEARPQG
+300 PEGTRLPWQEALPQG

-328 GQACGGLVAALG
+328 GQACAALVAALG
-340 VVQDKAPALARLHA
+340 VLQDKAPALAQLHV
-354 RGAGLMQRMAHFA
+354 RGTGLMQRMAHFA
-367 APGVPGAV
+367 VPGVPGAV
-375 RWLDVGAQLRF
+375 RWLDVGTQLRF

-403 PATATAPATAWIFT
+403 VAGTPATAWIFT

-429 FTGPCGLEDA
+429 FTGPCGVEDA

-450 AHQAAL
+450 ARQAAL

-461 MPPPSSP
+461 MPLPSSSA
-468 AHSQAVAAL
+468 AHSQAVAVL
-477 AGDGALR
+477 AGDAALR

-509 LAGQGIAVLVQG
+509 LARQGLTVLVQG

-569 DDPLARARAQR
+569 DDPLAQARAQR
-580 LEAEGRSAFRDHA
+580 LEAAGRSAFREHA

-622 SRLRTMG
+622 TRLRTMG

-647 AAYAE
+647 AEFAQ
-652 ALQAL
+652 ALQGL
-657 VAH
+657 GSR

>member
-23 GTHFR
+23 NTHFR
-28 PRAGQVAMAQAV
+28 PRAGQVAMAEAV
-40 AQAIQEGGALVAE
+40 AQVIQDGGALVAE

-96 QAALGVPAR
+96 QAALGVPVR

-117 LERLERACQGVPGQL
+117 LERLERACRGVPGQL

-155 LDELPGLDAASP
+155 LDELPGLDEATP

-179 LGAACPRAS
+179 LGAACPQAS
-188 ACHVNRARAE
+188 ACHVNRARAD

-226 LPQARVVVF
+226 LPRARVVVF

-285 LEDAARGLRQAAGTH
+285 LEDAVRGLRQAAGTH
-300 PEGTRLPWQEARPQG
+300 PEGTRLPWQEALPQG
-315 VPASAWHQAMHRL
+315 VPASAWHQAMHCL
-328 GQACGGLVAALG
+328 GQACAALVAALG
-340 VVQDKAPALARLHA
+340 VLQDKAPALAQLHV
-354 RGAGLMQRMAHFA
+354 RGTGLMQRMAHFA
-367 APGVPGAV
+367 VPGVPGAV
-375 RWLDVGAQLRF
+375 RWLDVGTQLRF

-403 PATATAPATAWIFT
+403 VAGTPATAWVFT

-450 AHQAAL
+450 VRQAAL

-461 MPPPSSP
+461 MPLPSSSA
-468 AHSQAVAAL
+468 AHSQAVAVL
-477 AGDGALR
+477 AGDAAMR

-509 LAGQGIAVLVQG
+509 LAGQDLTVLVQG

-540 GAGSFWEGVDL
+540 GAGSFWEGVDV

-569 DDPLARARAQR
+569 DDPLAQARAQR
-580 LEAEGRSAFRDHA
+580 LEAAGRSAFREHA

-622 SRLRTMG
+622 TRLRTMG

-647 AAYAE
+647 AEFAQ
-652 ALQAL
+652 ALQGL
-657 VAH
+657 GSR

>member
-354 RGAGLMQRMAHFA
+354 RGTGLMQRMAHFA

-403 PATATAPATAWIFT
+403 AAAAPATAWIFT

-580 LEAEGRSAFRDHA
+580 LEAEGRNAFRDHA

>member
-23 GTHFR
+23 DTHFR

-40 AQAIQEGGALVAE
+40 AQVIQDGGALVAE

-96 QAALGVPAR
+96 QAALGVPVR

-117 LERLERACQGVPGQL
+117 LERMERACRGVPGQL

-155 LDELPGLDAASP
+155 LDELPGLDEATP

-179 LGAACPRAS
+179 LGAACPQAS
-188 ACHVNRARAE
+188 ACHVNRARAD

-226 LPQARVVVF
+226 LPRARAVVF

-285 LEDAARGLRQAAGTH
+285 LEDAVRGLRQAAGVQ
-300 PEGTRLPWQEARPQG
+300 PEGARLPWQEALPQG
-315 VPASAWHQAMHRL
+315 VPASAWHQAMHCL
-328 GQACGGLVAALG
+328 GQACAALVAALG
-340 VVQDKAPALARLHA
+340 VLQDKAPALAQLHV
-354 RGAGLMQRMAHFA
+354 RGTGLMQRMAHFA
-367 APGVPGAV
+367 VPGVPGAV
-375 RWLDVGAQLRF
+375 RWLDVGTQLRF

-403 PATATAPATAWIFT
+403 VAGTPATAWVFT

-429 FTGPCGLEDA
+429 FTGPCGVEDA

-450 AHQAAL
+450 ARQAAL

-461 MPPPSSP
+461 MPLPSSSA
-468 AHSQAVAAL
+468 AHSQAVAVL
-477 AGDGALR
+477 AGDAALR

-509 LAGQGIAVLVQG
+509 LAGQGLTVLVQG

-540 GAGSFWEGVDL
+540 GAGSFWEGVDV

-569 DDPLARARAQR
+569 DDPLAQARAQR
-580 LEAEGRSAFRDHA
+580 LEAAGRSAFREHA

-622 SRLRTMG
+622 TRLRTMG

-647 AAYAE
+647 AEFAQ
-652 ALQAL
+652 ALQGL
-657 VAH
+657 GSG

>member
-23 GTHFR
+23 DTHFR

-40 AQAIQEGGALVAE
+40 AQVIQDGGALVAE

-96 QAALGVPAR
+96 QAALGVPVR

-117 LERLERACQGVPGQL
+117 LERLERACRGVPGQL

-155 LDELPGLDAASP
+155 LDELPGLDEATP

-179 LGAACPRAS
+179 LGAACPQAS
-188 ACHVNRARAE
+188 ACHVNRARAD

-226 LPQARVVVF
+226 LPRARVVVF

-248 TGLQVGTGA
+248 TGLQVGTGV

-285 LEDAARGLRQAAGTH
+285 LEDAVRGLRQAAGVQ
-300 PEGTRLPWQEARPQG
+300 PEGTRLPWQEALPQG
-315 VPASAWHQAMHRL
+315 VPASAWHQAMHCL
-328 GQACGGLVAALG
+328 GQACAALVAALG
-340 VVQDKAPALARLHA
+340 VLQDKAPALAQLHV
-354 RGAGLMQRMAHFA
+354 RGTGLMQRMAHFA
-367 APGVPGAV
+367 VPGVPGAV
-375 RWLDVGAQLRF
+375 RWLDVGTQLRF

-403 PATATAPATAWIFT
+403 VAGTPATAWVFT

-429 FTGPCGLEDA
+429 FTGPCGVEDA

-450 AHQAAL
+450 ARQAAL

-461 MPPPSSP
+461 MPLPSSSA
-468 AHSQAVAAL
+468 AHSQAVAVL
-477 AGDGALR
+477 AGDAALR

-509 LAGQGIAVLVQG
+509 LAGQGLTVLVQG

-569 DDPLARARAQR
+569 DDPLAQARAQR
-580 LEAEGRSAFRDHA
+580 LEAAGRSAFREHA

-622 SRLRTMG
+622 TRLRTMG

-647 AAYAE
+647 AEFAQ
-652 ALQAL
+652 ALQGL
-657 VAH
+657 GSR

>member
-23 GTHFR
+23 DTHFR

-40 AQAIQEGGALVAE
+40 AQVIQDGGALVAE

-96 QAALGVPAR
+96 QAALGVPVR

-117 LERLERACQGVPGQL
+117 LERLERACRGVPGQL

-155 LDELPGLDAASP
+155 LDELPGLDEATP

-179 LGAACPRAS
+179 LGAACPQAS
-188 ACHVNRARAE
+188 ACHVNRARAD

-226 LPQARVVVF
+226 LPRARVVVF

-285 LEDAARGLRQAAGTH
+285 LEDAVRGLRQAAGVQ
-300 PEGTRLPWQEARPQG
+300 PEGTRLPWQEALPQG

-328 GQACGGLVAALG
+328 GQACAALVAALG
-340 VVQDKAPALARLHA
+340 VLQDKAPALAQLHV
-354 RGAGLMQRMAHFA
+354 RGTGLMQRMAHFA
-367 APGVPGAV
+367 VPGVPGAV
-375 RWLDVGAQLRF
+375 RWLDVGTQLRF

-403 PATATAPATAWIFT
+403 VAGTPATAWVFT

-429 FTGPCGLEDA
+429 FTGPCGVEDA

-450 AHQAAL
+450 ARQAAL

-461 MPPPSSP
+461 MPLPSSSA
-468 AHSQAVAAL
+468 AHSQAVAVL
-477 AGDGALR
+477 AGDAALR
-484 LGGRTMVLTTT
+484 LGGRTMVRTTT

-509 LAGQGIAVLVQG
+509 LAGQGLTVLVQG

-569 DDPLARARAQR
+569 DDPLSQARAQR
-580 LEAEGRSAFRDHA
+580 LEAAGRSAFREHA

-622 SRLRTMG
+622 TRLRTMG

-647 AAYAE
+647 AEFAQ
-652 ALQAL
+652 ALQGL
-657 VAH
+657 GSR

>member
-1 MTSALA
+1 
-7 QAVAQAF
+7 
-14 AGQGPLAQA
+14 
-23 GTHFR
+23 
-28 PRAGQVAMAQAV
+28 MAQAV
-40 AQAIQEGGALVAE
+40 AQVIQDGGALVAE

-96 QAALGVPAR
+96 QAALGVPVR

-117 LERLERACQGVPGQL
+117 LERLERACRGVPGQL

-155 LDELPGLDAASP
+155 LDELPGLEEATP

-179 LGAACPRAS
+179 LGAACPHAS
-188 ACHVNRARAE
+188 TCHVNRARAD

-226 LPQARVVVF
+226 LPRARVVVF

-248 TGLQVGTGA
+248 SGLQVGTGA

-285 LEDAARGLRQAAGTH
+285 LEDAVRGLRQAAGVQ
-300 PEGTRLPWQEARPQG
+300 PEGTRLPWQEALPQG

-328 GQACGGLVAALG
+328 GQACAALVAALG
-340 VVQDKAPALARLHA
+340 VLQDKAPALAQLHV
-354 RGAGLMQRMAHFA
+354 RGTGLMQRMAHFA
-367 APGVPGAV
+367 VPGVPGAV
-375 RWLDVGAQLRF
+375 RWLDVGTQLRF

-403 PATATAPATAWIFT
+403 VAGTPATAWVFT

-429 FTGPCGLEDA
+429 FTGPCGVEDA

-450 AHQAAL
+450 ARQAAL

-461 MPPPSSP
+461 MPLPSSSA
-468 AHSQAVAAL
+468 AHSQAVAVL
-477 AGDGALR
+477 AGDAALR

-509 LAGQGIAVLVQG
+509 LAGQGLTVLVQG

-569 DDPLARARAQR
+569 DDPLSQARAQR
-580 LEAEGRSAFRDHA
+580 LEAAGRSAFREHA

-622 SRLRTMG
+622 TRLRTMG

-647 AAYAE
+647 AEFAQ
-652 ALQAL
+652 ALQGL
-657 VAH
+657 GSR

>member
-1 MTSALA
+1 MDMSHYNKDYDTSHPFRVVAPYEPMGDQPEAIESLAEGIQSGQWA
-7 QAVAQAF
+7 QALLGAT
-14 AGQGPLAQA
+14 
-23 GTHFR
+23 GT
-28 PRAGQVAMAQAV
+28 
-40 AQAIQEGGALVAE
+40 
-53 AGTGVG
+53 G

-96 QAALGVPAR
+96 QAALGVPVR

-117 LERLERACQGVPGQL
+117 LERLERACRGVPGQL

-155 LDELPGLDAASP
+155 LDELPGLDEATP

-179 LGAACPRAS
+179 LGAACPQAS
-188 ACHVNRARAE
+188 ACHVNRARAD

-226 LPQARVVVF
+226 LPRARVVVF

-285 LEDAARGLRQAAGTH
+285 LEDAVRGLRQAAGVQ
-300 PEGTRLPWQEARPQG
+300 PEGTRLPWQEALPQG

-328 GQACGGLVAALG
+328 GQACAALVAALG
-340 VVQDKAPALARLHA
+340 VLQDKAPALAQLHV
-354 RGAGLMQRMAHFA
+354 RGTGLMQRMAHFA
-367 APGVPGAV
+367 VPGVPGAV
-375 RWLDVGAQLRF
+375 RWLDVGTQLRF

-403 PATATAPATAWIFT
+403 VAGTPATAWVFT

-429 FTGPCGLEDA
+429 FTGPCGVEDA

-450 AHQAAL
+450 ARQAAL

-461 MPPPSSP
+461 MPLPSSSA
-468 AHSQAVAAL
+468 AHSQAVAVL
-477 AGDGALR
+477 AGDAALR

-509 LAGQGIAVLVQG
+509 LAGQGLTVLVQG

-569 DDPLARARAQR
+569 DDPLAQARAQR
-580 LEAEGRSAFRDHA
+580 LEAAGRSAFREHA

-622 SRLRTMG
+622 TRLRTMG

-647 AAYAE
+647 AEFA
-652 ALQAL
+652 QAVQGL
-657 VAH
+657 GSG

>member
-23 GTHFR
+23 DTHFR

-40 AQAIQEGGALVAE
+40 AQVIQDGGALVAE

-96 QAALGVPAR
+96 QAALGVPVR

-117 LERLERACQGVPGQL
+117 LERLERACRGVPGQL

-155 LDELPGLDAASP
+155 LDELPGLDEATP

-179 LGAACPRAS
+179 LGAACPHAS
-188 ACHVNRARAE
+188 TCHVNRARAD

-226 LPQARVVVF
+226 LPRARVVVF
-235 DEAHQLCDIGLQF
+235 DEAHQLCDTGLQF

-285 LEDAARGLRQAAGTH
+285 LEDAVRGLRQAAGVQ
-300 PEGTRLPWQEARPQG
+300 PEGARLPWQEALPQG
-315 VPASAWHQAMHRL
+315 VPASAWHQAMQCL
-328 GQACGGLVAALG
+328 GQACASLVAALG
-340 VVQDKAPALARLHA
+340 MLQDKAPALAQLHV
-354 RGAGLMQRMAHFA
+354 RGTGLMQRMAHFA
-367 APGVPGAV
+367 VPGVPGAV
-375 RWLDVGAQLRF
+375 RWLDVGTQLRF

-403 PATATAPATAWIFT
+403 VAGTPATAWIFT

-429 FTGPCGLEDA
+429 FTGPCGVEDA

-450 AHQAAL
+450 ARQAAL

-461 MPPPSSP
+461 MPPPSSSA

-477 AGDGALR
+477 AGDAALR

-509 LAGQGIAVLVQG
+509 LAGQGLTVLVQG

-540 GAGSFWEGVDL
+540 GAGSFWEGVDV

-569 DDPLARARAQR
+569 DDPLAQARAQR
-580 LEAEGRSAFRDHA
+580 LEAAGRSAFREHA

-622 SRLRTMG
+622 TRLRTMG

-647 AAYAE
+647 AEFAQ
-652 ALQAL
+652 ALQGL
-657 VAH
+657 GSG